1 MNKIFRSL
9 SEPGLLAA
17 VEGNFAEEMAC
28 FGRSL
33 PGGLLHQDEELT
45 WFLTGPAGP
54 NGILLTN
61 FIQDEQD
68 YIDNRIDETLNF
80 FRTHQVREIG
90 WRIGP
95 TSNPPDLANYLEV
108 HALSHKAT
116 TTCMIMQMT
125 ENYMSTFQ
133 TKNIEVR
140 EALTDDELH
149 IKCAIEQVGFGASE
163 HMAQDYYQTYTQSGF
178 GPDTCW
184 HHYIGWQD
192 GQAVAVAAV
201 LLHQGVAG
209 IYGITTLP
217 EKRRQGI
224 ATALMQHI
232 LRETTRLGYAL
243 VTLSSTEM
251 SHTLYRR
258 FGFQDYCQLH
268 HYKLAFAPVD
278 A

>member
-1 MNKIFRSL
+1 MSKIFRSL
-9 SEPGLLAA
+9 SEPGLLTA

-33 PGGLLHQDEELT
+33 PGGMLYQDEELT

-61 FIQDEQD
+61 FTHDEQD
-68 YIDNRIDETLNF
+68 YIDNRIDETLDL
-80 FRTHQVREIG
+80 FRAHQVREIG

-95 TSNPPDLANYLEV
+95 TSNPPDLANYLEI

-133 TKNIEVR
+133 TENIEIR
-140 EALTDDELH
+140 EVLTSNELQ
-149 IKCAIEQVGFGASE
+149 IKCAVEQVGFGASE
-163 HMAQDYYQTYTQSGF
+163 QMAQNYYQTYMQSKF
-178 GPDTCW
+178 GPNTCW

-192 GQAVAVAAV
+192 GQAIAAAAV

-209 IYGITTLP
+209 IYGIATLP
-217 EKRRQGI
+217 EKRRKGV
-224 ATALMQHI
+224 ATVMMQHI
-232 LRETTRLGYAL
+232 LREIARLSYTL

-251 SHTLYRR
+251 SHGLYRR

-268 HYKLAFAPVD
+268 HYKLAFATVD